1 MENKHFEII
10 RSALELCQGTV
21 MTSIYFA
28 IKNSETDLRMSA
40 ISCLVFLLSL
50 EIQKT
55 LQEKEDTFL
64 GTVLDNI
71 VILKPEYT
79 DNSSEKDGLGTSK
92 LKKNVKT
99 DFSISNKSEEDVFT
113 TDKEILKQKQKIG
126 GELCAVLLHLFTAYN
141 YAKSK
146 KNSKQAEDKDLVID
160 ALTNLLCIS
169 EEAKKTALQNNF
181 PETALMALKELYVK
195 LNSQPYEL
203 YKKQME
209 KKVLR
214 IILFFLL
221 FLFFPSLLYKSYK
234 KNQRHAM
241 SNIHRI
247 STAICY
253 AISRKINFLLYRT
266 ESFVVARCELHLY
279 AFDEL
284 YVWECTR

>member
-1 MENKHFEII
+1 MENKHFETI

-21 MTSIYFA
+21 LTSIYFA

-55 LQEKEDTFL
+55 FQEKEDTFL
-64 GTVLDNI
+64 GTMLDNI
-71 VILKPEYT
+71 VVLKPEYT
-79 DNSSEKDGLGTSK
+79 DNSSEKDGLGASK
-92 LKKNVKT
+92 LKKNIKT
-99 DFSISNKSEEDVFT
+99 DSSISNKSEEDVFT

-126 GELCAVLLHLFTAYN
+126 GELCEVLLHLFTAYN

-209 KKVLR
+209 KKVR
-214 IILFFLL
+214 
-221 FLFFPSLLYKSYK
+221 
-234 KNQRHAM
+234 
-241 SNIHRI
+241 
-247 STAICY
+247 
-253 AISRKINFLLYRT
+253 
-266 ESFVVARCELHLY
+266 
-279 AFDEL
+279 D
-284 YVWECTR
+284 